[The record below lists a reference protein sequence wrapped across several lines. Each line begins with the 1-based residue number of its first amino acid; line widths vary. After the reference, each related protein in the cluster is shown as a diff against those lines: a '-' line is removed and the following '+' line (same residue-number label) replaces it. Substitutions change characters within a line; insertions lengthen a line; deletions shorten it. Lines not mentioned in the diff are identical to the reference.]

1 MDKIK
6 DITKILNNTKTSQ
19 NNPEV
24 TKTNVSNPIKKY
36 IKEKLVK
43 FKNTNISKKFDIN
56 DILR

>member
-1 MDKIK
+1 
-6 DITKILNNTKTSQ
+6 LNNTKTSQ

>member
-24 TKTNVSNPIKKY
+24 TKINVSNPIKKY